1 MTLETQSISATID
14 QVQNF
19 LATYKDKSGS
29 FRYVE
34 EIDQMMAKQVKYI
47 VVDYNDIVSQK
58 DIEIKFNTEPDEI
71 LYAFSRA
78 IKNILEE
85 RFPDYAKKIAD
96 DIRVRIANYPIQRS
110 LRQINAEVI
119 GKMTSV
125 SGMVV
130 RASEIK
136 PLARNVVYKCPAG
149 HHTEVPLERGVN
161 VYTPTKCAHEKCTH
175 RDLRIDPENSK
186 FIDFQLVRLQ
196 ELPEDLPPGQLPH
209 YVDVTIKQDL
219 VDYARPG
226 DRVILT
232 GIVRIEQEQ
241 ITGTRV
247 HSGLHRLRIEGNN
260 IEFLG
265 GRGTK
270 NSRRSEREEISP
282 EEEKIIKSLARTP
295 DIYERLINSFAPHIQ
310 GHSLIK
316 ESILLLIVG
325 SNQRV
330 LQDGTKIRG
339 DINIFLV
346 GDPGCL
352 VGSSKVILGDGRI
365 VDLASLGKN
374 HLESIKVEMQNEY
387 GNDVATVFH
396 KYENQKVIEVVTET
410 GKSIVGTYNHPLLT
424 KNGWKRLDELRE
436 GDELRTITHIP
447 CNVEKYVPT
456 NFRVITGSAY
466 HGKTPE
472 FVNEELASF
481 MGFLTGAGWC
491 RKSGYRMGFSVSQ
504 KEEELLQPLLQ
515 MGRNLFG
522 LEPKISQRGYPGQ
535 IVMMNDGRQITRTMY
550 VTNVEYNSKNV
561 VDMLSFLKGGSKN
574 RGVPFSILQSP
585 NSVVASYLKWL
596 FEADGTVFNKGR
608 ARRAIQLKSTSI
620 KLLRDVQLL
629 LLRFGIHSRIIQHKT
644 GSNLVIRRGPSI
656 LKYAKHVGFASNIK
670 AAKLSE
676 LIKWAL
682 EIRRDQKHDEEY
694 ERIVK
699 INYLKE
705 PQDVYDVE
713 IPISH
718 KFIANGIV
726 SHNTA
731 KSEMLKFCA
740 RIAPRGLYTSG
751 RGSTAAGL
759 TAAVV
764 RDKSGIL
771 MLEAG
776 AVVLGDQGLVC
787 MTEDTELYTG
797 NSLVPVGKLWNSI
810 KSSTYITKSGR
821 EAKNALIPVGI
832 YDSDI
837 RADIDGNAFAI
848 MRKRYT
854 GDVVKLTFSSGL
866 TLKVTPEHLLRR
878 TTHVKNKWIKAG
890 DVNAGDLIRAPV
902 RIFKPAATLDLSEND
917 AYVIGCIY
925 GAGHTTAHS
934 ITLSQSKVNSDVIEN
949 IQKHTD
955 VFALC
960 NKGNRIHDIGKYSLV
975 SGMYQLYTTD
985 KDLLKKTRFLTK
997 SYSIDNVLLLS
1008 DKSLWAFL
1016 AGVFDTDG
1024 DFDHVNGKIV
1034 AARLCPSTIEHELHV
1049 MLYALRRVGIFAK
1062 IRKTL
1067 KGSPLIQITGCDIS
1081 RFFEGI
1087 KSHSIKAQKEKTLEI
1102 HHKESMTRGIEKV
1115 VKVERIP
1122 YDGYVYDL
1130 SVGHYHNYEASLVYI
1145 HNCIDEFDKMKPE
1158 DRSALHEVMEQ
1169 QSASI
1174 AKGGIVAT
1182 LNARTSILA
1191 AANPMYGKYDPF
1203 KNITENVALPVPLLT
1218 RFDLIFVV
1226 RDIPSKEKDRNIAQH
1241 IIGLHKRGTTDTR
1254 SIIDV
1259 DIFTKYLSYCKRI
1272 DPVLTPEA
1280 EEKILDYYLKMR
1292 NVESEEMITVT
1303 PRQLGGLIRLAT
1315 ARARLL
1321 MKDQVDGEDAER
1333 AIFLIQ
1339 SMLEDA
1345 GVDVNTGKVDLGVL
1359 QGRPH
1364 SEVSKLQ
1371 LFMDVL
1377 KSLEGDSKTPVEEKL
1392 FVKELAKTN
1401 KFNEEEARNFIR
1413 RMLREASIYE
1423 SKPGHY
1429 NRV

>member
-14 QVQNF
+14 QVQSF
-19 LATYKDKSGS
+19 LATFKDKSGS

-71 LYAFSRA
+71 LFAFSQA
-78 IKNILEE
+78 IRNILEE

-119 GKMTSV
+119 GKMASV

-161 VYTPTKCAHEKCTH
+161 VYTPSKCSHEKCTH

-295 DIYERLINSFAPHIQ
+295 DIYERLVNSFAPHIQ
-310 GHSLIK
+310 GQSLIK

-325 SNQRV
+325 SNQRI

-352 VGSSKVILGDGRI
+352 DGSSKVILKDGRI
-365 VDLASLGKN
+365 VDLSSLGKN
-374 HLESIKVEMQNEY
+374 HLESINVKMQNESGY
-387 GNDVATVFH
+387 DVATVFH
-396 KYENQKVIEVVTET
+396 KYTNQKVIEIVTET
-410 GKSIVGTYNHPLLT
+410 GKSVVGTYNHPLLT
-424 KNGWKRLDELRE
+424 KKGWKRLDELQE
-436 GDELRTITHIP
+436 GDELRVVTNIP
-447 CNVEKYVPT
+447 CTVTKYAPT
-456 NFRVITGSAY
+456 NFRVVTRSAY
-466 HGKTPE
+466 HGKIPE
-472 FVNEELASF
+472 FVNEELAAF
-481 MGFLTGAGWC
+481 MGFLTGDGWC
-491 RKSGYRMGFSVSQ
+491 RKSGYRMGFIVSQ

-515 MGRNLFG
+515 MAKNLFG
-522 LEPKISQRGYPGQ
+522 LEPKISKRGYPGQ

-550 VTNVEYNSKNV
+550 VTNVEYDSKNV
-561 VDMLSFLKGGSKN
+561 VEMLSFLKVDSKI
-574 RGVPFSILQSP
+574 RVVPPSIFQSP
-585 NSVVASYLKWL
+585 NSVISAYLKWL

-608 ARRAIQLKSTSI
+608 SRRAIQLKSTSI

-629 LLRFGIHSRIIQHKT
+629 LLRFGIHSRVIQHET
-644 GSNLVIRRGPSI
+644 GNNLVIRRGPSI
-656 LKYAKHVGFASNIK
+656 IKYAKHIGFASNSK
-670 AAKLSE
+670 AARLSE
-676 LIKWAL
+676 LVKWAL
-682 EIRRDQKHDEEY
+682 EIRRDQRHDEEH
-694 ERIVK
+694 EKIIK
-699 INYLKE
+699 INYLLE
-705 PQDVYDVE
+705 PRDVYDVE
-713 IPISH
+713 IPSSH

-776 AVVLGDQGLVC
+776 AVVLGDQGLV
-787 MTEDTELYTG
+787 
-797 NSLVPVGKLWNSI
+797 
-810 KSSTYITKSGR
+810 
-821 EAKNALIPVGI
+821 
-832 YDSDI
+832 
-837 RADIDGNAFAI
+837 
-848 MRKRYT
+848 
-854 GDVVKLTFSSGL
+854 
-866 TLKVTPEHLLRR
+866 
-878 TTHVKNKWIKAG
+878 
-890 DVNAGDLIRAPV
+890 
-902 RIFKPAATLDLSEND
+902 
-917 AYVIGCIY
+917 
-925 GAGHTTAHS
+925 
-934 ITLSQSKVNSDVIEN
+934 
-949 IQKHTD
+949 
-955 VFALC
+955 
-960 NKGNRIHDIGKYSLV
+960 
-975 SGMYQLYTTD
+975 
-985 KDLLKKTRFLTK
+985 
-997 SYSIDNVLLLS
+997 
-1008 DKSLWAFL
+1008 
-1016 AGVFDTDG
+1016 
-1024 DFDHVNGKIV
+1024 
-1034 AARLCPSTIEHELHV
+1034 
-1049 MLYALRRVGIFAK
+1049 
-1062 IRKTL
+1062 
-1067 KGSPLIQITGCDIS
+1067 
-1081 RFFEGI
+1081 
-1087 KSHSIKAQKEKTLEI
+1087 
-1102 HHKESMTRGIEKV
+1102 
-1115 VKVERIP
+1115 
-1122 YDGYVYDL
+1122 
-1130 SVGHYHNYEASLVYI
+1130 
-1145 HNCIDEFDKMKPE
+1145 CIDEFDKMKPE

-1259 DIFTKYLSYCKRI
+1259 DIFTKYLSYCKKI

-1280 EEKILDYYLKMR
+1280 EEKILEYYLKMR

-1377 KSLEGDSKTPVEEKL
+1377 KSLEGDSKTPVEEKI

-1401 KFNEEEARNFIR
+1401 KFTEEEARNFIR